1 MKKILFL
8 ILALSVLVTDF
19 SCKKKVDDAYPNPE
33 TVNPPTGNLFAGY
46 FTGMLYTW
54 KLYVQDYGENWWEED
69 LGAGMFA
76 QTHERY
82 VTSRY
87 SWYSDYSNLTDG
99 ENGNGFQGSSNGIQS
114 QWNACYTK
122 MKDWST
128 MQVGLKGMSAA
139 DQTDVLIYYQLAT
152 VMKDVW
158 CARLVDF
165 FNKIPYFDAF
175 KGNQGVY
182 FPKYDDPKAV
192 YDSVLVDLQNI
203 SIALPLTY
211 GKMSTAGKA
220 LFVNQD
226 VAFSGDVSKWVQYIN
241 SQRLKFGIR
250 ISGVDAAN
258 AQTAISGAIAN
269 LPTADMDFSTHT
281 TDTPPGGGLWLR
293 GVYESARISFIPNVI
308 EKRMNFGNLTYEP
321 AIDDPRLPAIGMPT
335 KFGDFRGM
343 TMNADTNE
351 VYYNAPR
358 NQTYY
363 NGYDNATQSLASNA
377 RSMYNIVTFPQNEP
391 NFPAKMWTLAEQ
403 DLFLAEAELK
413 GIVSTGKSAGQH
425 INDAV
430 VHSSNYWYR
439 INGLN
444 AGYRSDLTV
453 LHPAKSD
460 VNIASYANKV
470 QALFESQTSL
480 ENKMEVIM
488 QQKYIHLNISDSYEL
503 WTELRRTRHPLLEPM
518 VFAGKVNT
526 PQPERLT
533 YPTSELQTNSAQLLK
548 VNSDNNFINPIFW
561 VPSTKVGSSWYGTFL
576 GPY

>member
-8 ILALSVLVTDF
+8 ILAFSVIVTDF
-19 SCKKKVDDAYPNPE
+19 SCKQKVDDAYPNPE
-33 TVNPPTGNLFAGY
+33 TVNPPKGNLFAGY

-54 KLYVQDYGENWWEED
+54 KLYVQDYGENWWEGD
-69 LGAGMFA
+69 LGAGMYA

-128 MQVGLKGMSAA
+128 MQVELKGMSEA
-139 DQTDVLIYYQLAT
+139 DQADVLIYYQLAT
-152 VMKDVW
+152 LMKDVW

-182 FPKYDDPKAV
+182 FPKYDDPQAIYVAILK
-192 YDSVLVDLQNI
+192 DLADL
-203 SIALPLTY
+203 SSALPTTY
-211 GKMSTAGKA
+211 GKMSETGKA

-226 VAFSGDVSKWVQYIN
+226 IAFAGDITKWVQYVN
-241 SQRLKFGIR
+241 SQRLKFGVR
-250 ISGVDAAN
+250 ISGVDATD
-258 AQTAISGAIAN
+258 AQAAIASAITN
-269 LPTADMDFSTHT
+269 LPTVDMDFSTHT
-281 TDTPPGGGLWLR
+281 TDVPPGGGLWLR
-293 GVYESARISFIPNVI
+293 GVFEFARACFIPNVI
-308 EKRMNFGNLTYEP
+308 EKRMNLGNLIYEP
-321 AIDDPRLPAIGMPT
+321 AIDDPRLPVIGMPT

-363 NGYDNATQSLASNA
+363 NGYDNATQSLASNS

-403 DLFLAEAELK
+403 DLFLAEVELK
-413 GIVSTGKSAGQH
+413 GIASTGKSAGQH

-439 INGLN
+439 MNALN
-444 AGYRSDLTV
+444 AGYRADLSV
-453 LHPAKSD
+453 LHPVKSSSD
-460 VNIASYANKV
+460 ITTYANTV
-470 QALFESQTSL
+470 MALFDSQNST
-480 ENKMEVIM
+480 ENKMEIIM

-533 YPTSELQTNSAQLLK
+533 YPTSELQTNSTELLK
-548 VNSDNNFINPIFW
+548 VNDDNNFIKPIFW
-561 VPSTKVGSSWYGTFL
+561 VPANKVGTSWYGTFL
-576 GPY
+576 GAY

>member
-1 MKKILFL
+1 
-8 ILALSVLVTDF
+8 
-19 SCKKKVDDAYPNPE
+19 
-33 TVNPPTGNLFAGY
+33 
-46 FTGMLYTW
+46 MLYTW

-139 DQTDVLIYYQLAT
+139 DQTDVLIYYHLAT

>member
-139 DQTDVLIYYQLAT
+139 DQTDVLIYYHLAT